1 MNRTALIGLLLSTSL
16 LVACS
21 APQVRLDTT
30 EKISE
35 RLIKLD
41 KTSVEMQL
49 GSPRSK
55 TDTGPHT
62 SVWVYHSDTEQNKSS
77 QQGKCE
83 LVITFDDETAVKAVV
98 NSNEYSPF
106 VHELNTCNQ
115 LVEGLQ

>member
-1 MNRTALIGLLLSTSL
+1 MNARKTLSVIVMSTALA
-16 LVACS
+16 ACS
-21 APQVRLDTT
+21 TPQVRFDTT

-41 KTSVEMQL
+41 KTTVEMQL
-49 GSPRSK
+49 GTPRSK

-83 LVITFDDETAVKAVV
+83 LIITFDDETAVKAVV